1 MGRSKTKT
9 KTKPARYSILVIGAS
24 WGGVEALSQLVAG
37 LPRDWTLPVVIV
49 QHQHA
54 LSGVGL
60 ERILSRLTHL
70 SVVDVGDKVEIAPK
84 HLYIAPANYHLLVE
98 SDRTFS
104 LSVEAPVNFSR
115 PSIDVTFAS
124 VAHVFGRKVIAL
136 LLTGANDDGVE
147 GLRFIHESGGFTMAQ
162 DPQEA
167 VAPTMPQAAI
177 SAGVVD
183 RVVLLDEV
191 VPLVGELLSVGS
203 E

>member
-1 MGRSKTKT
+1 MGRSRAKS
-9 KTKPARYSILVIGAS
+9 KPSRFSVLIIGAS
-24 WGGVEALSQLVAG
+24 WGGVEALSRLVEG
-37 LPRDWTLPVVIV
+37 LPQDWTLPVIIV

-70 SVVDVGDKVEIAPK
+70 SVVDVGDKDEIVPK
-84 HLYIAPANYHLLVE
+84 HMYIAPANYHLLVE

-115 PSIDVTFAS
+115 PSIDVTFSS
-124 VAHVFGRKVIAL
+124 VAQVFGGKVMGL
-136 LLTGANDDGVE
+136 LLTGANEDGAE
-147 GLRFIHESGGFTMAQ
+147 GLRAIREAGGFTMAQ

-177 SAGVVD
+177 NAGVVD
-183 RVVLLDEV
+183 KVVTLDEV
-191 VPLVGELLSVGS
+191 VPLVRELLSVGKA
-203 E
+203 